1 MCKEFCNCVEKALNK
16 IGTLFKPQNERK
28 GFSPF
33 SVNTLRS
40 IPVGGVVQM
49 FKQLFQLLIS

>member
-49 FKQLFQLLIS
+49 FK